1 MAPNLRMT
9 LFALQARL
17 GRWPLW
23 KKILA
28 ENALFQKEA
37 AKIIFNGSL
46 GAERHVLFSYSYA
59 ALDLFREAKRRGW
72 QTVLGQIDPGWGEQR
87 LVDKLR
93 ARFPEWAGRPEMT
106 PPSYYWTEW
115 REECDLADRIAV
127 NSEWSKSL
135 LVKEGIAVEKIEVV
149 PLAYKPAGGRSDEL
163 RVKSSDVARSYP
175 DEFSKERPMRVLFL
189 GQAIVRKGIHDLADA
204 ARLLGDGPCHFD
216 VVGRHPALPTGIPSS
231 MTFHGQ
237 VPRNQA
243 REWFERAD
251 VFVLPTHSD
260 GFALTQLEA
269 MAHGL
274 PVIAT
279 PCCGEVVQDGI
290 NGVVVPAGDAAVL
303 AEAIRGLARE
313 PQRLAAMS
321 RAALETVG
329 DFGIDRVGDGL
340 LGGVRA
346 SAQ

>member
-1 MAPNLRMT
+1 
-9 LFALQARL
+9 
-17 GRWPLW
+17 
-23 KKILA
+23 
-28 ENALFQKEA
+28 
-37 AKIIFNGSL
+37 
-46 GAERHVLFSYSYA
+46 
-59 ALDLFREAKRRGW
+59 
-72 QTVLGQIDPGWGEQR
+72 
-87 LVDKLR
+87 
-93 ARFPEWAGRPEMT
+93 
-106 PPSYYWTEW
+106 
-115 REECDLADRIAV
+115 
-127 NSEWSKSL
+127 
-135 LVKEGIAVEKIEVV
+135 
-149 PLAYKPAGGRSDEL
+149 
-163 RVKSSDVARSYP
+163 
-175 DEFSKERPMRVLFL
+175 MRVLFL

-243 REWFERAD
+243 TEWFERAD

-329 DFGIDRVGDGL
+329 DFGIVRVGDGL